1 MFKTLDDKKERRNP
15 HVKHFWNLLFT
26 RSEMLLSPGIQL
38 LFIKRAFKRNLFYVK
53 NVAEKY

>member
-53 NVAEKY
+53 IVA